1 MNKTAPDNRTVS
13 EITALLNYGT
23 WRFQKNWKPL
33 EIVDAKDCHFTDASG
48 KLNTREQ
55 ITATMRGESENTNVA
70 DHVAKSLAKRYA
82 AVLKNDK
89 TNSAKN
95 TVNPSS

>member
-1 MNKTAPDNRTVS
+1 MKFDVT
-13 EITALLNYGT
+13 
-23 WRFQKNWKPL
+23 
-33 EIVDAKDCHFTDASG
+33 FTDASG

-82 AVLKNDK
+82 AVLKNCRQDQF
-89 TNSAKN
+89 SEEHCQPFF
-95 TVNPSS
+95 VNPTEASPRLSPRLA